1 MASPSPA
8 RRRRGAPPLDAAASS
23 SSSSSAADA
32 PAEPAF
38 VPTALTASYAPLAVA
53 ARNGSPAVLLGALAL
68 AFDGLVGGGPKVRQ
82 AALDADADSAAV
94 AALAGLLGVATVV
107 QVVASVLGLPP
118 AGSVATGGSSSD
130 GAGAAGP
137 AAAKRPPRRARRDG
151 RRPNVIVTTTLSLIL
166 TALATPA
173 VHLVLVL
180 FGAPF
185 LAQTRRTLLCAA
197 HLAVL
202 GLYPVIYTRGTDG
215 TGAWRALASGAQTAK
230 QLDAAVGGLWGA
242 CAGAWLGAVPIP
254 LDWDRAWQQWPVTV
268 IVGMYIGHAVGRTL
282 GGVLQRR

>member
-8 RRRRGAPPLDAAASS
+8 RRRRGATPVDATTSTPSSSADAAAT
-23 SSSSSAADA
+23 
-32 PAEPAF
+32 EPSF
-38 VPTALTASYAPLAVA
+38 VPTALTTSYAPLAVA

-68 AFDGLVGGGPKVRQ
+68 CFNGLVGGPKMRQ
-82 AALDADADSAAV
+82 AGLDADADSTAITT
-94 AALAGLLGVATVV
+94 LAGLLGVATVV
-107 QVVASVLGLPP
+107 QVAASVVGLPP
-118 AGSVATGGSSSD
+118 AGSVAAPAQDNDSSSS
-130 GAGAAGP
+130 GGGGNSNSK
-137 AAAKRPPRRARRDG
+137 KRKARKDVRK
-151 RRPNVIVTTTLSLIL
+151 PNVIVTTTLSLVL
-166 TALATPA
+166 TALATPL

-185 LAQTRRTLLCAA
+185 LAQTSRTLLCAA

-215 TGAWRALASGAQTAK
+215 TGAWRALASGSQTAR

-254 LDWDRAWQQWPVTV
+254 LDWDRSWQQWPITV
-268 IVGMYIGHAVGRTL
+268 VVGIYLGHAVGRTL
-282 GGVLQRR
+282 GGALQRR

>member
-8 RRRRGAPPLDAAASS
+8 RRRRGATPDATSSTSSSTDAAATSNSDSS
-23 SSSSSAADA
+23 
-32 PAEPAF
+32 F
-38 VPTALTASYAPLAVA
+38 VPTASTTSFAPFAVA
-53 ARNGSPAVLLGALAL
+53 ARNGSPAVLLAALAL
-68 AFDGLVGGGPKVRQ
+68 CFNDLVGDPKLRQGGV
-82 AALDADADSAAV
+82 DADADSTAIAT
-94 AALAGLLGVATVV
+94 LAGLLGVATVV
-107 QVVASVLGLPP
+107 QVAASVVGLPP
-118 AGSVATGGSSSD
+118 AGSVAPPPPPQNNDS
-130 GAGAAGP
+130 AKKQRKAAR
-137 AAAKRPPRRARRDG
+137 KDG
-151 RRPNVIVTTTLSLIL
+151 RKPNVIVTTVLSLVL
-166 TALATPA
+166 TALATPL

-185 LAQTRRTLLCAA
+185 LAQTSRTFLCAA

-215 TGAWRALASGAQTAK
+215 MGAWRALASGSQTAK

-254 LDWDRAWQQWPVTV
+254 LDWDRSWQAWPITV
-268 IVGMYIGHAVGRTL
+268 VVGIYLGHAVGRTL

>member
-8 RRRRGAPPLDAAASS
+8 RRRRGATPVDATSSAASS
-23 SSSSSAADA
+23 SADTSAAA
-32 PAEPAF
+32 AAAEPSF
-38 VPTALTASYAPLAVA
+38 VPTASTTSFAPLAVA

-68 AFDGLVGGGPKVRQ
+68 CFGGLVGDPKLRQ
-82 AALDADADSAAV
+82 AGSLDADTDSTAIAT
-94 AALAGLLGVATVV
+94 LAGLLGVATVV
-107 QVVASVLGLPP
+107 QVAASVVGLPP
-118 AGSVATGGSSSD
+118 AGSVAPPVPAQGNDS
-130 GAGAAGP
+130 AKKLRKAAR
-137 AAAKRPPRRARRDG
+137 KDG
-151 RRPNVIVTTTLSLIL
+151 RKPNVIVTTTLSLVL
-166 TALATPA
+166 TALATPL

-185 LAQTRRTLLCAA
+185 LAQTSRTFLCAA

-215 TGAWRALASGAQTAK
+215 TGAWRALASGSQTVR

-254 LDWDRAWQQWPVTV
+254 LDWDRSWQQWPITV
-268 IVGMYIGHAVGRTL
+268 VVGIYLGHAVGRTL